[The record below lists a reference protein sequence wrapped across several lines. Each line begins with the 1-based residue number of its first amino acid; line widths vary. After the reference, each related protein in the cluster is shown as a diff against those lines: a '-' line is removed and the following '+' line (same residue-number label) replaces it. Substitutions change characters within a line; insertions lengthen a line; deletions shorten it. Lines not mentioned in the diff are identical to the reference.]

1 MKQCINSACKAELED
16 YQERC
21 PQCGWSQKKIEFT
34 KSQEKKTDVVV
45 VKGRHGFITFWL
57 WLLVVVNILGA
68 LVNFFPK
75 FMWGTN
81 YPDEYV
87 MVSVLVGVLGLLN
100 VVGVFLLL
108 MWKKVG
114 FAIIAVSSTI
124 AALMGLATM
133 GTPPLGLIG
142 LAILWFVLKIE
153 KHGVSYWDA
162 MKG

>member
-1 MKQCINSACKAELED
+1 
-16 YQERC
+16 
-21 PQCGWSQKKIEFT
+21 
-34 KSQEKKTDVVV
+34 
-45 VKGRHGFITFWL
+45 
-57 WLLVVVNILGA
+57 
-68 LVNFFPK
+68 
-75 FMWGTN
+75 MWGTN

-133 GTPPLGLIG
+133 GTAPLGLMG

-153 KHGVSYWDA
+153 KHGVSYWDS